1 MNKILRAA
9 ATAAC
14 LVMALHS
21 WGWGQKGHDV
31 TANIAERH
39 LTPATAAAVDSI
51 FQGKSL
57 VYWANWL
64 DNASHTP
71 AYAYSKTWH
80 YLNVDADQT
89 YETMPKNP
97 QGDVVDAIR
106 YNIGVLG
113 DTSNNDPAAKALA
126 LKMLVHCVG
135 DMHQP
140 LHMGRKTDLG
150 GNRVKV
156 KYFGRDTNLH
166 SIWDGSLVESAHKW
180 SYSEWADQVDRLPAG
195 QQVLLLS
202 GNIDDWAK
210 ATHDIATEA
219 YKEIPE
225 GYNVSYND
233 VARWAPVI
241 EDQLL
246 RGGLRLAHIL
256 NSIFDPAY
264 PNAKPLSEF

>member
-39 LTPATAAAVDSI
+39 LTPVTAAAVDSI

-113 DTSNNDPAAKALA
+113 DTTNNDPAAKALA

-264 PNAKPLSEF
+264 ANAKPLTEF

>member
-113 DTSNNDPAAKALA
+113 DTTNNDPAAKALA

-225 GYNVSYND
+225 GCNVSYND

-264 PNAKPLSEF
+264 TNAKPLTEF

>member
-113 DTSNNDPAAKALA
+113 DTTNNDPAAKALA

-180 SYSEWADQVDRLPAG
+180 SYSEWGDQVDLLPAG
-195 QQVLLLS
+195 HQVLLLS

-264 PNAKPLSEF
+264 ANAKPLTEF

>member
-14 LVMALHS
+14 LLMALHS

-89 YETMPKNP
+89 YETMPKNL

-113 DTSNNDPAAKALA
+113 DTTNNDPAAKALA

-264 PNAKPLSEF
+264 ANAKPLTEF

>member
-113 DTSNNDPAAKALA
+113 DTTNNDPAAKALA

-140 LHMGRKTDLG
+140 LHMVRKTDLG

-264 PNAKPLSEF
+264 ANAKPLTEF

>member
-31 TANIAERH
+31 AANIAERH

-113 DTSNNDPAAKALA
+113 DTTNNDPAAKALA

-264 PNAKPLSEF
+264 ANAKPLTEF

>member
-113 DTSNNDPAAKALA
+113 DTTNNDPAAKALA

-150 GNRVKV
+150 GNSVKV

-264 PNAKPLSEF
+264 ANAKPLTEF